1 MIRLLF
7 LLICCIVCRYSY
19 GQANGKP
26 LRYYME
32 AAKANS
38 PLIKE
43 CQNQT
48 LMQQAELERLKAMYT
63 HSHLEATGD
72 YLFVPIISKDEGKTA
87 FKWNA
92 QDGTDYYGYDLGE
105 SSGHFHAGVI
115 WTQPL
120 LGKNSYR
127 VAQEQTKVNSSIA
140 NNRIRMEVHQLERTV
155 TEHYLLCLLDKA
167 QMDFADSISALIES
181 QVGIVRKMVQNGFS
195 KQSDLRLLA
204 IEQESSEELRIAS
217 RQSYHTHLMDLNL
230 LCGISDTT
238 DVLLPYVKMEIRIS
252 PSDNQSSL
260 FTEQFRLDSL
270 NTAASLHSFNLQYNP
285 RLDLFINGGLQ
296 AGMFKDMYRH
306 FGWSAGL
313 TFSWTI
319 FDGRQ
324 RRNKERQAEWQ
335 WNTIRTYRDN
345 AELQRQM
352 KMKQCLA
359 ELSKYEE
366 RQKALEKQLSEYEN
380 VLSDYGKEIKAGQV
394 SVLDYLTVLRSKV
407 QMEKDLL
414 LLRTNRQLVIAAY
427 NYYNW

>member
-1 MIRLLF
+1 
-7 LLICCIVCRYSY
+7 
-19 GQANGKP
+19 
-26 LRYYME
+26 
-32 AAKANS
+32 
-38 PLIKE
+38 
-43 CQNQT
+43 
-48 LMQQAELERLKAMYT
+48 
-63 HSHLEATGD
+63 
-72 YLFVPIISKDEGKTA
+72 
-87 FKWNA
+87 
-92 QDGTDYYGYDLGE
+92 
-105 SSGHFHAGVI
+105 
-115 WTQPL
+115 
-120 LGKNSYR
+120 
-127 VAQEQTKVNSSIA
+127 
-140 NNRIRMEVHQLERTV
+140 
-155 TEHYLLCLLDKA
+155 
-167 QMDFADSISALIES
+167 
-181 QVGIVRKMVQNGFS
+181 
-195 KQSDLRLLA
+195 
-204 IEQESSEELRIAS
+204 
-217 RQSYHTHLMDLNL
+217 MDLNL

-366 RQKALEKQLSEYEN
+366 RQKALGKQLSEYEN

-414 LLRTNRQLVIAAY
+414 LLQTNRQLVIAAY